1 MFSLPLSVWPGGVS
15 PDGRLKAYYRLAFLL
30 LTQETY
36 GTQADLFAL
45 LYAGKTTVRFHLLE
59 AAAVR
64 STLKVVPFSS
74 DDNR

>member
-59 AAAVR
+59 A
-64 STLKVVPFSS
+64 
-74 DDNR
+74 